1 MTTLNAVTDATFPE
15 AVLAASGT
23 TIVEFWAEWCGPC
36 RALGPILE
44 QLADEHAD
52 RISIVKINA
61 DDNPQASATYRAMSL
76 PVMKVFQN
84 GEVVKTIVGA
94 KPKPA
99 LEFELAPYLAEV
111 CAQVRSSNAPLTQ
124 PM

>member
-1 MTTLNAVTDATFPE
+1 MTTLNAVTDATFPD

-44 QLADEHAD
+44 QLAAEHTD

-61 DDNPQASATYRAMSL
+61 DENPQSSATYRAMAL

-99 LEFELAPYLAEV
+99 LEFELAPYLG
-111 CAQVRSSNAPLTQ
+111 
-124 PM
+124 

>member
-1 MTTLNAVTDATFPE
+1 MTTLNAVTDATFPD

-44 QLADEHAD
+44 QLATEHAD

-61 DDNPQASATYRAMSL
+61 DENPQSSATYRAMAL

-99 LEFELAPYLAEV
+99 LEFELAPYL
-111 CAQVRSSNAPLTQ
+111 T
-124 PM
+124 

>member
-1 MTTLNAVTDATFPE
+1 MTTLNAVTDATFPD

-44 QLADEHAD
+44 QLATEHAD

-61 DDNPQASATYRAMSL
+61 DENPQSSATYRAMAL

-99 LEFELAPYLAEV
+99 LEFELAPYL
-111 CAQVRSSNAPLTQ
+111 R
-124 PM
+124 

>member
-1 MTTLNAVTDATFPE
+1 MTTLNAVTDATFPD

-44 QLADEHAD
+44 QLATEHAD

-61 DDNPQASATYRAMSL
+61 DENPQSSATYRAMAL

-99 LEFELAPYLAEV
+99 LEFELAPYL
-111 CAQVRSSNAPLTQ
+111 S
-124 PM
+124 